1 MIRVFNWCFSSKYT
15 VWPVISQSRSVSLYR
30 GYCGSYVI
38 AIAFAVSMTY
48 YLFTPMQS
56 DRVLYVV

>member
-15 VWPVISQSRSVSLYR
+15 VWPGISLSRSLSLYR
-30 GYCGSYVI
+30 GYCGSYI
-38 AIAFAVSMTY
+38 IAFVVSMTY
-48 YLFTPMQS
+48 YLFIPMQS